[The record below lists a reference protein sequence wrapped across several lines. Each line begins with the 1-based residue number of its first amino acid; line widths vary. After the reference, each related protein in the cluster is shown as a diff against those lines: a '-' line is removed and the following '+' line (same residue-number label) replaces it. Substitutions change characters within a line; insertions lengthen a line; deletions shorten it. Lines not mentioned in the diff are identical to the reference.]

1 LDTLLQFVNLVLHI
15 DKFLGVFIHQ
25 YGAWVYAVLFLL
37 VFCETG
43 LVVLPF
49 LPGDSLL
56 FIAGFLASSAGGN
69 RLPALPIVIL
79 CVVVGA
85 ILGDQVGYWFGKTV
99 GPSLFDRPKSRL
111 FNPANVTKA
120 HGFFERYGSK
130 TIVLARFV
138 PVVRTF
144 APIVAGVATMRYRT
158 FLIYNIIGGVLWG
171 AGITTLGYFLGQV
184 GWVKDNIEVAIV
196 AIIAVSLLPVTIEFL
211 RHRRN
216 ARRAVP
222 AD

>member
-1 LDTLLQFVNLVLHI
+1 MLATLYATG
-15 DKFLGVFIHQ
+15 FLNPQHLLEKGGLALLTAVVFAES
-25 YGAWVYAVLFLL
+25 GLL
-37 VFCETG
+37 IGF
-43 LVVLPF
+43 F

-138 PVVRTF
+138 PIVRTF
-144 APIVAGVATMRYRT
+144 APIVAGVGRMKYRT
-158 FLIYNIIGGVLWG
+158 FVIYNVIGGFLWSVG
-171 AGITTLGYFLGQV
+171 VTTLGYFLGQV

>member
-1 LDTLLQFVNLVLHI
+1 VLATLYATGFMNPQHLLERGGLLLLMAV
-15 DKFLGVFIHQ
+15 VFAES
-25 YGAWVYAVLFLL
+25 GLLFG
-37 VFCETG
+37 F
-43 LVVLPF
+43 F

-69 RLPALPIVIL
+69 RLPALPIVVV
-79 CVVVGA
+79 CVVVAA
-85 ILGDQVGYWFGKTV
+85 ILGDQVGYWFGKIV

-120 HGFFERYGSK
+120 HTFFDRYGSK

-144 APIVAGVATMRYRT
+144 APIVAGVANMRYRT
-158 FLIYNIIGGVLWG
+158 FVVYNIIGGVLWG

-184 GWVKDNIEVAIV
+184 GWVKNNIEVAIV
-196 AIIAVSLLPVTIEFL
+196 AIIAVSLLPVTIELL
-211 RHRRN
+211 RHRRE
-216 ARRAVP
+216 ARRAVT

>member
-1 LDTLLQFVNLVLHI
+1 MLATLYATGFMNPQHLLERGGLLLLMAV
-15 DKFLGVFIHQ
+15 VFAES
-25 YGAWVYAVLFLL
+25 GLLFG
-37 VFCETG
+37 F
-43 LVVLPF
+43 F

-69 RLPALPIVIL
+69 RLPALPIVVV
-79 CVVVGA
+79 CVVVAA
-85 ILGDQVGYWFGKTV
+85 ILGDQVGYWFGKIV

-120 HGFFERYGSK
+120 HTFFDRYGSK

-144 APIVAGVATMRYRT
+144 APIVAGVANMRYRT
-158 FLIYNIIGGVLWG
+158 FVVYNIIGGVLWG

-184 GWVKDNIEVAIV
+184 GWVKNNIEVAIV
-196 AIIAVSLLPVTIEFL
+196 AIIAVSLLPVTIELL
-211 RHRRN
+211 RHRRE
-216 ARRAVP
+216 ARRAVT

>member
-1 LDTLLQFVNLVLHI
+1 MLATLYATGFMNPQHLLEKGGLLLLMAV
-15 DKFLGVFIHQ
+15 VFAES
-25 YGAWVYAVLFLL
+25 GLLFG
-37 VFCETG
+37 FS
-43 LVVLPF
+43 

-69 RLPALPIVIL
+69 RLPALPIVVV
-79 CVVVGA
+79 CVVVAA
-85 ILGDQVGYWFGKTV
+85 ILGDQVGYWFGKIV

-120 HGFFERYGSK
+120 HTFFDRYGSK

-144 APIVAGVATMRYRT
+144 APIVAGVANMRYRT
-158 FLIYNIIGGVLWG
+158 FVVYNIIGGVLWG

-184 GWVKDNIEVAIV
+184 GWVKNNIEVAIV
-196 AIIAVSLLPVTIEFL
+196 AIIAVSLLPVTIELL
-211 RHRRN
+211 RHRRE
-216 ARRAVP
+216 ARRAVT